1 LTVKKGFVDVIF
13 ARGLIKSFRGKLVL
27 KGLTFSVKK
36 GSITGFVGPNGA
48 GKTTTIKIL
57 SGLLRKDKGEVYIL
71 GEDPWDNPRLRKKVS
86 VIFTKLPYPSNDT
99 VREYL
104 EDLNSVFHGDL
115 ARLIKEFNLQDH
127 MRKRVSQL
135 SSGQAQK
142 IQLIASLLKNPELVI
157 ADEPT
162 ANLDPQARIEFYDMV
177 KALARDYGVTFFIS
191 SHILSE
197 LERVIDHVVFIDDG
211 MVKALGE
218 LSYVES
224 MVKGEEILILV
235 RDKERALQVLK
246 DFNPVVDGPYIKVR
260 NEMRKV
266 IDILDDNHVEV
277 LSVRKVSLDDVFRKL
292 SGV

>member
-1 LTVKKGFVDVIF
+1 MDVIF

-57 SGLLRKDKGEVYIL
+57 SGLLRKDKGELYVL

-115 ARLIKEFNLQDH
+115 TRLIKEFNLQEH

-162 ANLDPQARIEFYDMV
+162 ANLDPQARIEFYEMV

-197 LERVIDHVVFIDDG
+197 LERVIDHLVFIDDG

-224 MVKGEEILILV
+224 MVKGDEILILV
-235 RDKERALQVLK
+235 KDKERALQVLK
-246 DFNPVVDGPYIKVR
+246 DFNPAEDGPYIKVR
-260 NEMRKV
+260 SEMRKV

-277 LSVRKVSLDDVFRKL
+277 LSIRKVSLDDVFRKL